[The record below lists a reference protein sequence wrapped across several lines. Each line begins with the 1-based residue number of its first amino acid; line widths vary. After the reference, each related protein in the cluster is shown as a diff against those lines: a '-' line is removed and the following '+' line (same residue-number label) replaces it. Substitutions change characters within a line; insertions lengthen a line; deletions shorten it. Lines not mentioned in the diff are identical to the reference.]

1 MTIVIRGGLILLA
14 ILITAFYAFSLI
26 NCDQVNAVQLSP
38 THERISK
45 DNLFETEKKLG
56 TIIDDF

>member
-1 MTIVIRGGLILLA
+1 MTIVIRSGLILLA

-38 THERISK
+38 TNEQISK